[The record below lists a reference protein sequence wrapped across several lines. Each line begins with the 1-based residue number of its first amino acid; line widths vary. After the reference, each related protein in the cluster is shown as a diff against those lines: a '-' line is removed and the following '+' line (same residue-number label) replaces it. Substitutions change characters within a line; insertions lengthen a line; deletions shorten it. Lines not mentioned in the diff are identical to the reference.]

1 MAVNNKMPTEI
12 IVFMGTTDYIFKNR
26 IDKSNKNFNVSKRL
40 EFFTI
45 PKKNGTS
52 SKVLKQNTTFA

>member
-52 SKVLKQNTTFA
+52 SKVLK